1 MAELSLN
8 ARNMKMVGLS
18 IIGIFSLFGFFMVVL
33 FGKYLV
39 KMESSKK
46 FDMDAWVGTLSMI
59 TIGTFLSFMTVMAMS

>member
-33 FGKYLV
+33 FGKYLL
-39 KMESSKK
+39 KPDSSKN
-46 FDMDAWVGTLSMI
+46 FDTDAWLGTLSMI

>member
-46 FDMDAWVGTLSMI
+46 FDMDAWIGTLSMI

>member
-1 MAELSLN
+1 
-8 ARNMKMVGLS
+8 
-18 IIGIFSLFGFFMVVL
+18 MVVL

-46 FDMDAWVGTLSMI
+46 FDMDAWLGTLSMI

>member
-1 MAELSLN
+1 
-8 ARNMKMVGLS
+8 MKMVGLS

-39 KMESSKK
+39 KMKSSKK

>member
-39 KMESSKK
+39 KLESSKK
-46 FDMDAWVGTLSMI
+46 FDMDAWLGTLSMI

>member
-46 FDMDAWVGTLSMI
+46 FDMDAWLGTLSMI

>member
-39 KMESSKK
+39 KLESSKK
-46 FDMDAWVGTLSMI
+46 FDMDAWLGSLSMI
-59 TIGTFLSFMTVMAMS
+59 TIGTLLSFMTVMAMS